1 MKPSELISRLESA
14 REKPFG
20 FSRDKRLLT
29 SKDYKQ
35 VFDQAKRIGNPHW
48 TVYGWRHQQPKAQM
62 GLAIAKKTLRRAH
75 ERNRLKRLARET
87 FRHMHINLSGVSL
100 IVMAGKAAET
110 ADNATLVAQLTKLFT
125 YFLPKS
131 HTITHQSSNQT
142 TGLTQIAT
150 ENSSN
155 RTAS

>member
-1 MKPSELISRLESA
+1 MQPSESIGRLESA

-29 SKDYKQ
+29 GKDYKQ

-48 TVYGWRHQQPKAQM
+48 TVYGWRHQQPQAQL

-87 FRHMHINLSGVSL
+87 FRHMHGQLSGVSL
-100 IVMAGKAAET
+100 VVMAGKAAES
-110 ADNATLVAQLTKLFT
+110 ADNATLVAQLTKLLK
-125 YFLPKS
+125 YFLPKPQS
-131 HTITHQSSNQT
+131 HNAPSSTQTQS
-142 TGLTQIAT
+142 LTVT
-150 ENSSN
+150 ENSSH

>member
-1 MKPSELISRLESA
+1 MQPSESLGRLQSA

-29 SKDYKQ
+29 GKDYKQ
-35 VFDQAKRIGNPHW
+35 VFDHAKRIGNPHW
-48 TVYGWRHQQPKAQM
+48 TVYGWRHQQPQAQL

-87 FRHMHINLSGVSL
+87 FRQMHGQLSGVSL
-100 IVMAGKAAET
+100 IVMAGKAAES
-110 ADNATLVAQLTKLFT
+110 ADNATLVAQLTKLFK

-131 HTITHQSSNQT
+131 QSKNAPSSIQSHQP
-142 TGLTQIAT
+142 LIAT
-150 ENSSN
+150 ENSSH

>member
-1 MKPSELISRLESA
+1 MQPSESLGRLKSA
-14 REKPFG
+14 RDKPNG
-20 FSRDKRLLT
+20 FSRGKRLLT
-29 SKDYKQ
+29 GKDYKQ

-87 FRHMHINLSGVSL
+87 FRHMHGQLSGVNL
-100 IVMAGKAAET
+100 IVMAGKAAEA

-125 YFLPKS
+125 YFSSKSELTNTKQPLPIQPS
-131 HTITHQSSNQT
+131 
-142 TGLTQIAT
+142 IAT
-150 ENSSN
+150 ENSSH